1 MDTSILNKFGWNDFF
16 AQQFLPFAEGAFVP
30 ARVSAEHRGGFL
42 VLTVGGDIPAEVT
55 GRMMFQAEDRLDY
68 PVVGDWV
75 LVDLLDRGTQAVI
88 HSVLPRR
95 TLLVRKTA
103 GKDVAVQAIAA
114 NIDRV
119 FIVTGLDG
127 NYNLRRIERYLVAA
141 RESGAKPVVLL
152 NKSDLAQDV
161 PGLLREV
168 LAVAGPAQVLLVS
181 ALTGAGMDELERLIA
196 PGVTACFVGS
206 SGAGKSTLIN
216 RLAGMELAC
225 IAEVREIDSRGRH
238 TTTHRQ
244 MFVLPSGAIVIDT
257 PGMRELGIVDA
268 EAGLENTFADIEQLG
283 RECRFRDCSH
293 TFEQGCAVLAA
304 IAGGALDQVRYKSFL
319 KLRGEILH
327 NEEKLDAKARLE
339 RKGRDRLLAKAIR
352 RVLKN
357 KGRK

>member
-1 MDTSILNKFGWNDFF
+1 MLNKFGWNDFF

-42 VLTVGGDIPAEVT
+42 VLTERGDIPAEVT
-55 GRMMFQAEDRLDY
+55 GRMMYQAEGRLDY

-75 LVDLLDRGTQAVI
+75 LVDLLDKGTQAVI

-114 NIDRV
+114 NIDLV

-127 NYNLRRIERYLVAA
+127 NYNPRRIERYLVAA
-141 RESGAKPVVLL
+141 RESGAMPVVLL

-161 PGLLREV
+161 PERLREV

-216 RLAGMELAC
+216 RLAGMDLAR

-268 EAGLENTFADIEQLG
+268 EAGIENTFADVEQLG
-283 RECRFRDCSH
+283 TECRFRNCSH

-304 IAGGALDQVRYKSFL
+304 IEGGALDQKRYKSFL
-319 KLRGEILH
+319 KLRGEIQH

-339 RKGRDRLLAKAIR
+339 RKGRDRMLAKAIR
-352 RVLKN
+352 NVLKN
-357 KGRK
+357 KGKK